1 MSTRLQKRAVSKL
14 NAQLNQLSTQSKKY
28 YASGEHEKALQY
40 CLRAAKLCPSVGDI
54 WLDAA
59 VNCIK
64 LERREEAA
72 KYADKALKCGVR
84 NFRLYDT
91 LSHAYGLLK
100 QWDKVRE
107 YGLEALKIREQV
119 FASTSLGNLERVFIP
134 LPEKPN
140 LQTKSKNII
149 AFALF
154 GGTSKYC
161 ETAVINVQRQPDL
174 YPYWTCR
181 FYVDETVPENI
192 VERLKSAGAEIVV
205 VADEY
210 KKLPGPMWR
219 FLVLADTDL
228 HRVIFRDADSII
240 SEREVGAVT
249 EWVNS
254 DKHFH
259 SMRDS
264 ASHTELLLAG
274 MWGAVI
280 GALPT
285 LSELLD
291 AFLADPIT
299 STRFA
304 DQYFLRQ
311 YVWPYV
317 KQSLLQHDSVFGFL
331 ESRPF
336 PDGDR
341 REGFHVGC
349 CEGTVIFAINSN
361 FPEGTAVNWAF
372 IDQSAAQGEVI
383 LCSYPARVRQGK
395 VQDCIPN
402 PYSDLLE
409 QGKAKIV
416 ITERK

>member
-1 MSTRLQKRAVSKL
+1 MNTKAHKRVINKI
-14 NAQLNQLSTQSKKY
+14 NTQLNQLSTQSKKY
-28 YASGEHEKALQY
+28 YANGEHEKALQF

-72 KYADKALKCGVR
+72 KYAEKALKCGVHS
-84 NFRLYDT
+84 FRLYDT

-100 QWDKVRE
+100 QWDRVRE
-107 YGLEALKIREQV
+107 YGLEALKIREQI
-119 FASTSLGNLERVFIP
+119 FNNTSLSNLAQVFIP

-140 LQTKSKNII
+140 LLTKSKNII

-154 GGTSKYC
+154 GAASKYC
-161 ETAVINVQRQPDL
+161 ETAVINVQRQPNL
-174 YPYWTCR
+174 YPHWTCR
-181 FYVDETVPENI
+181 FYIDRTVPDVI
-192 VERLKSAGAEIVV
+192 VERLKNAGAEIIL

-219 FLVLADTDL
+219 FLALADIDL

-240 SEREVGAVT
+240 SEREAAAVT

-259 SMRDS
+259 SMRDT

-280 GALPT
+280 RALPP

-291 AFLADPIT
+291 AFLAAPIT

-311 YVWPYV
+311 YIWPYV

-331 ESRPF
+331 DAKSF

-341 REGFHVGC
+341 HEGFHVGC
-349 CEGTVIFAINSN
+349 CEGSVIFTINSSL
-361 FPEGTAVNWAF
+361 PEGTAVNWSF
-372 IDQSAAQGEVI
+372 IKKSSEQGDTVI
-383 LCSYPARVRQGK
+383 CSYPAKVQQGK
-395 VQDCIPN
+395 VQDCIPT

-409 QGKAKIV
+409 QGKANIV
-416 ITERK
+416 IIEI